1 MADLISI
8 LFRLLQVAINGR
20 RRRDALPIEKL
31 GEYDPIPRL
40 PARDAS
46 VFNPDLSSINMRALF
61 ANGPV
66 EGVRPEKKIVWNSER
81 IKWWLANGAQPS
93 ETVVSLLERVSSG
106 ICDSRFLGLVLDWK
120 LIQLCSLV
128 LFISLLCRHTP
139 SSFPDLPFANRRPGL
154 LDPSFYGS
162 STGRPPN
169 GRPQMES
176 PR

>member
-106 ICDSRFLGLVLDWK
+106 AL
-120 LIQLCSLV
+120 
-128 LFISLLCRHTP
+128 
-139 SSFPDLPFANRRPGL
+139 
-154 LDPSFYGS
+154 
-162 STGRPPN
+162 
-169 GRPQMES
+169 
-176 PR
+176 